1 MAASQTSRVGRQ
13 SPLDVW
19 APKRTRARAR
29 RLLLD
34 HPRAD
39 AAMKRTRARDD

>member
-1 MAASQTSRVGRQ
+1 LGAEAH
-13 SPLDVW
+13 P
-19 APKRTRARAR
+19 RAR

-34 HPRAD
+34 HPHAD